1 MNSILLSIARA
12 FRMLFDPQVLGKI
25 LSLAM
30 GSFFIWL
37 GVLFFYWT
45 TFVEWVYRPLYNLG
59 WLQTLFT
66 MFSQVL
72 SSVLTVTSEQILLLL
87 AKILV
92 LLALAPVVYFST
104 LLLSAFLLVPLLI
117 QSVIKKDFPHFEKRR
132 SGNVLTNTWITVKA
146 SVIYFLILILT
157 WPSFFVP
164 GLQVLIPMALNA
176 YLAKTILTHE
186 ILQELADDNEIK
198 FIKSSKSFE
207 LYLLGFITAGL
218 FYIPFVNFFAPAIT
232 ILSYI
237 YFLISTIQKLRKP

>member
-1 MNSILLSIARA
+1 MNTIFSSITRA
-12 FRMLFDPQVLGKI
+12 FRILFDPQVLGKI

-45 TFVEWVYRPLYNLG
+45 TFVDWIYQPLFHIT
-59 WLQTLFT
+59 WIQTLFT

-72 SSVLTVTSEQILLLL
+72 SPVVTVTPEQILLLL

-92 LLALAPVVYFST
+92 LLALAPVVYIST

-117 QSVIKKDFPHFEKRR
+117 QSVIKKDFPHFQKRR
-132 SGNVLTNTWITVKA
+132 SGNILINTWITVKA
-146 SVIYFLILILT
+146 TVIYFLILILT

-164 GLQVLIPMALNA
+164 GLQVLIPLLLNA

-186 ILQELADDNEIK
+186 ILQELADENEIK
-198 FIKSSKSFE
+198 FIKSNKSFE
-207 LYLLGFITAGL
+207 LFLLGFITAGL

-237 YFLISTIQKLRKP
+237 YFLISTLQKLR